1 MEISFRRAGAADIP
15 QMCALLSELFSLESD
30 FSPDRHKQ
38 ARGLNLLLDDAGG
51 SSAVFVAE
59 KDGEIIGM
67 CSVQVLISTAEGG
80 PVGLVEDVIVRREYR
95 GRGIGSRLLSEI
107 TAWCNARN
115 ISRLQLLA
123 DVDNARAKK
132 FYAGSG
138 WTCTR
143 LLCMRRML

>member
-1 MEISFRRAGAADIP
+1 
-15 QMCALLSELFSLESD
+15 
-30 FSPDRHKQ
+30 
-38 ARGLNLLLDDAGG
+38 
-51 SSAVFVAE
+51 VFVAE

-95 GRGIGSRLLSEI
+95 GRGIGSRFLSEI